1 MDVYLLEVIRLRA
14 TPQAVGFVLVV
25 SVCVALASQPTGSP
39 PETESVSIPRLD
51 TAPSLEDFVDMRPSS
66 EVAAKM
72 AKVDKFTQ
80 WIPRDGQPA
89 SQETEVYLGYD
100 ENHLYIVFICFDS
113 EPHRIRARRSR
124 REDIFRDDRVDIFLD
139 TFNDQLR
146 SYVFTVNPF
155 GIQADANWIEREG
168 QQYDRSFDTVWDSR
182 GTLTDRG
189 YVVWV
194 AIPFSSLRFSP
205 ERTQEWGILLGRF
218 IPRVNE
224 GSFWPYLTSRI
235 EGRLNQA
242 GTLQGLA
249 DISPG
254 RNLQLIPYGFFRSFR
269 ALDLRD
275 EDQPQYVEES
285 ADFEA
290 GVDFKTVFRDSLVLD
305 VTVNPDFNQVE
316 SDEPQVTVNQRF
328 EVFFPEKRPFFLE
341 NASYFETPIN
351 LFFSRRIVDPGFGVR
366 LTGKAGQFAI
376 GALYANDEAVGKSVP
391 EDDPL
396 FDEKSHNVIV
406 RISRDLG
413 RQSSLG
419 MMYTDYRL
427 SNSYNRVG
435 GVDGRAKIS
444 QNWVTSFQGV
454 ASASRLIDGTELS
467 GPAWDAVLQRT
478 GRQLS
483 YTAEYNGRSP
493 GFRTAIGFLP
503 GSRGLSRPGRPRT
516 RRVFLRPDIQSFRQV
531 LNYRFRPEG
540 DYLIAWGPD
549 FTLNPTWN
557 FDGSALDS
565 LYSIDLN
572 AELVGQTYLGVFYT
586 GLVERL
592 SPEDFEA
599 LPEKTRYSSGRKG
612 IYWSSNFTR
621 FFGISGE
628 YAWGTVINLVP
639 PEGEIPELSNSTQGA
654 LGFTWYTTRFL
665 KVEGAYLLSRVLDRT
680 DSSSVFNN
688 HIFRNKV
695 NWQFTQRLSTRAII
709 QYNTILANPK
719 LTSLETNRNLNF
731 DLLLTYLVNPW
742 TALYIGYNNN
752 RRNIEILPHEGGSE
766 LIRTNDLNNDSWQF
780 FVKFSYFL
788 SF

>member
-1 MDVYLLEVIRLRA
+1 
-14 TPQAVGFVLVV
+14 
-25 SVCVALASQPTGSP
+25 
-39 PETESVSIPRLD
+39 
-51 TAPSLEDFVDMRPSS
+51 MRPS
-66 EVAAKM
+66 AKFAGKM

-80 WIPRDGQPA
+80 WIPRDGEPA
-89 SQETEVYLGYD
+89 SQETEAYLGYD
-100 ENHLYIVFICFDS
+100 QDHLYIVFVCFDT
-113 EPHRIRARRSR
+113 EPHRIRARRSK

-146 SYVFTVNPF
+146 SYAFTINPF
-155 GIQADANWIEREG
+155 GIQADANWIEREE

-182 GTLTDRG
+182 GTLTENG
-189 YVVWV
+189 YVIWV
-194 AIPFSSLRFSP
+194 SIPFKSLRFPP
-205 ERTQEWGILLGRF
+205 EKAQEWGILLSRF

-242 GTLQGLA
+242 ATLEGLS
-249 DISPG
+249 DVSPG

-275 EDQPQYVEES
+275 DEHPQYIEES
-285 ADFEA
+285 ADFDA

-305 VTVNPDFNQVE
+305 VTANPDFNQVE

-351 LFFSRRIVDPGFGVR
+351 LFFSRRIVDPGIGTRF
-366 LTGKAGQFAI
+366 TGRVGQFSI

-396 FDEKSHNVIV
+396 FDRKSQSAVV

-419 MMYTDYRL
+419 MIYTDYRL
-427 SNSYNRVG
+427 ADSYNRVG
-435 GVDGRAKIS
+435 GVDGRIKIG

-454 ASASRLIDGTELS
+454 ASASRLTDDTELS
-467 GPAWDAVLQRT
+467 GPAWDAVLQRS

-493 GFRTAIGFLP
+493 GFRTALGFLP
-503 GSRGLSRPGRPRT
+503 GSRGPSRPGRPRT
-516 RRVFLRPDIQSFRQV
+516 RRVLLRPDIQSFRQV

-549 FTLNPTWN
+549 FTFNPTWN
-557 FDGSALDS
+557 YDGSALDS

-572 AELVGQTYLGVFYT
+572 AEMVGQTYLGIFYT

-592 SPEDFEA
+592 SPEDFET
-599 LPEKTRYSSGRKG
+599 LPDKTKYSSGRKG
-612 IYWSSNFTR
+612 IYWSTNFTR

-639 PEGEIPELSNSTQGA
+639 PVGAIPDLSNSTQGT

-665 KVEGAYLLSRVLDRT
+665 KVEGAYLLSRLLDRT
-680 DSSSVFNN
+680 NSGSVFNN
-688 HIFRNKV
+688 HIFRSKV
-695 NWQFTQRLSTRAII
+695 SWQFTREWSARTII
-709 QYNTILANPK
+709 QYNTLLANPE
-719 LTSLETNRNLNF
+719 LTSLETDRNLNLDF
-731 DLLLTYLVNPW
+731 LVTYLVNPW
-742 TALYIGYNNN
+742 TALYFGYNNN
-752 RRNIEILPHEGGSE
+752 QKNIAIVPYEDGSE
-766 LIRTNDLNNDSWQF
+766 LVRTTGLNDDSWQF
-780 FVKFSYFL
+780 FVKFSYFF